1 MAEAYF
7 GQALTRDA
15 WSPKI
20 KEKILLASLALVS
33 FMNETIGAFVDLD
46 PDSFLILM
54 SLKLFPG
61 LFPIEWKQCG
71 ATANFLANYF
81 GSFYVAHKGG
91 SPEKKTG
98 DNEIAVM
105 SYILNEL
112 VENAVK
118 FNEGGS
124 IQVQVGLLENELIF
138 VVENHISRSTTISL
152 RPKLT
157 ELVSQDAAELF
168 LRRLEENAENP
179 NVGSSG
185 LGFIT
190 MMNDYHA
197 RLGWRLS
204 PAPGGEDRLV
214 LSTMV
219 RVALEHHRTPEAA
232 RP

>member
-1 MAEAYF
+1 
-7 GQALTRDA
+7 
-15 WSPKI
+15 
-20 KEKILLASLALVS
+20 
-33 FMNETIGAFVDLD
+33 MNETIGNFVDID
-46 PDSFLILM
+46 VDTFLIIM

-61 LFPIEWKQCG
+61 VFPIEWKQCG

-81 GSFYVAHKGG
+81 GSFYGARQGRSQEREGRGREV
-91 SPEKKTG
+91 
-98 DNEIAVM
+98 DVM

-124 IQVQVGLLENELIF
+124 IHVQVGLVQHELVF
-138 VVENHISRSTTISL
+138 MVENFISRTTTVSL

-157 ELVSQDAAELF
+157 ELVTQDAAELF
-168 LRRLEENAENP
+168 LRRIEENANNP
-179 NVGSSG
+179 DVRASG

-197 RLGWRLS
+197 RLGWKLS
-204 PAPGGEDRLV
+204 PVPDNNDRLV

-219 RVALEHHRTPEAA
+219 RVEIEHHPPTAHSLA
-232 RP
+232 

>member
-1 MAEAYF
+1 M
-7 GQALTRDA
+7 
-15 WSPKI
+15 I
-20 KEKILLASLALVS
+20 
-33 FMNETIGAFVDLD
+33 ETIGSFVDID
-46 PDSFLILM
+46 VNTFLIIM

-61 LFPIEWKQCG
+61 VFPIEWKQCG

-81 GSFYVAHKGG
+81 GSFYGARQGRSQGAEGKGR
-91 SPEKKTG
+91 EV
-98 DNEIAVM
+98 DIM

-124 IQVQVGLLENELIF
+124 IHVQVGLVQHELVFI
-138 VVENHISRSTTISL
+138 VENVISRDTTVSL

-157 ELVSQDAAELF
+157 ELVTQDAAELF
-168 LRRLEENAENP
+168 VRRVEENANNP
-179 NVGSSG
+179 EIRASG

-197 RLGWRLS
+197 QLGWRLS
-204 PAPGGEDRLV
+204 PAPGNDDRLV

-219 RVALEHHRTPEAA
+219 RVSIEHQQAATGTPS
-232 RP
+232 